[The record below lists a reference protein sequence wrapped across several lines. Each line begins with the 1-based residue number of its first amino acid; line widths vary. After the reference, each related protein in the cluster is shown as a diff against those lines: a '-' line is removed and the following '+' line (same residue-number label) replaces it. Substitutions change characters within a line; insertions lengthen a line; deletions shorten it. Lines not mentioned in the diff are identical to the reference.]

1 MVLNFFGGGGLVGV
15 VTRPKED
22 RLSAATVVD
31 QLLRSLRRAFR
42 SPGALPAPKSRDRN
56 DYPSDQA
63 RDKAGPAD
71 PALKISIMNIAPTGG
86 IPSRYRIEV
95 EADDRMRQDIE
106 VISDSLAFSTDAVR
120 GW

>member
-1 MVLNFFGGGGLVGV
+1 MVHMEPIGSRCLWFLIFWGLVGV

-63 RDKAGPAD
+63 REAGPAD

-86 IPSRYRIEV
+86 LPSR
-95 EADDRMRQDIE
+95 
-106 VISDSLAFSTDAVR
+106 
-120 GW
+120 